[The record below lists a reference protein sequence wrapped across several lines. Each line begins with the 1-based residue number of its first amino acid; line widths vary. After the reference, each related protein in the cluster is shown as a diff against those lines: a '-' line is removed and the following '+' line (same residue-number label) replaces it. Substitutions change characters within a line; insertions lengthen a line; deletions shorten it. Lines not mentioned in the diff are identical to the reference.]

1 MHKVIK
7 FLVRSLIHGV
17 NSTFVNFMWSTFGL
31 LKGYLLSPLHGP
43 IHSLADRVSEGYE
56 VKYTTEN
63 PIQLPTTPIA
73 EYELMNINGRNSYFD
88 PKKSS

>member
-1 MHKVIK
+1 MFI
-7 FLVRSLIHGV
+7 
-17 NSTFVNFMWSTFGL
+17 NFVKYHWSSK
-31 LKGYLLSPLHGP
+31 LKTLDDYLLWMRSIG
-43 IHSLADRVSEGYE
+43 SLADRVSEAYE

-73 EYELMNINGRNSYFD
+73 EYELVNINGRNSYFD